1 MATMDIFEGD
11 AFTIVELTR
20 ALENIPFKPA
30 LLSGSNLF
38 SPRGVRSRTVV
49 IESRDGTLSL
59 IPFSERGS
67 AYEQQVPDR
76 REMRAFVCRQFKK
89 QDVIWASEVQSVR
102 DFGSESATQQVQ
114 TEVAYR
120 LRKLRQDAE
129 TTFEYHLLNGIQGIV
144 KDPKDNA
151 TVVNYFTEFGISP
164 AAEIDFDLDNAS
176 PASGALR
183 KRCQALIEDVEASM
197 GGLSAGAVQVR
208 AECGSAFFADLV
220 AHKEVRETYLNTA
233 AAADL
238 RGRVA
243 DEVSFGGITFRRYR
257 GGVGFGVPTDK
268 AFFFPEGIEGL
279 FEIYYAPADTF
290 ETVNTLGQQLYAR
303 TIPDRD
309 RDEWVR
315 LEIESNPLP
324 ICTRPQV
331 LRSGAA
337 DLMTAFAAALDAL
350 FADGNIARD
359 AVHIADGGV
368 QVLVRV
374 VTRRADEVT
383 GFGEARLWSETTR
396 LDLRV
401 AEVPNPRPGDRI
413 EIDGE
418 AFLIQGEPV
427 RDRERLVWTVDLRPA

>member
-1 MATMDIFEGD
+1 M
-11 AFTIVELTR
+11 
-20 ALENIPFKPA
+20 
-30 LLSGSNLF
+30 
-38 SPRGVRSRTVV
+38 
-49 IESRDGTLSL
+49 
-59 IPFSERGS
+59 
-67 AYEQQVPDR
+67 
-76 REMRAFVCRQFKK
+76 
-89 QDVIWASEVQSVR
+89 
-102 DFGSESATQQVQ
+102 
-114 TEVAYR
+114 
-120 LRKLRQDAE
+120 
-129 TTFEYHLLNGIQGIV
+129 
-144 KDPKDNA
+144 KDPKDHA
-151 TVVNYFTEFGISP
+151 TVVNYFTEFGITP

-183 KRCQALIEDVEASM
+183 KRCQALIESVEDSM

-257 GGVGFGVPTDK
+257 GGVGFTVPTDK
-268 AFFFPEGIEGL
+268 AFFYPEGIEGL

-290 ETVNTLGQQLYAR
+290 ETVNTLGQPLYAR

-331 LRSGAA
+331 LRIGAA

-350 FADGNIARD
+350 FADAHLARD
-359 AVHIADGGV
+359 VVYTAEGGAPS
-368 QVLVRV
+368 LVRAIL
-374 VTRRADEVT
+374 RRPDDVT
-383 GFGEARLWSETTR
+383 GFGEARIWSETTR
-396 LDLRV
+396 LDLRL
-401 AEVPNPRPGDRI
+401 AEVASPRPGDRI

>member
-1 MATMDIFEGD
+1 M
-11 AFTIVELTR
+11 
-20 ALENIPFKPA
+20 
-30 LLSGSNLF
+30 
-38 SPRGVRSRTVV
+38 

-89 QDVIWASEVQSVR
+89 QDVLWASEMQSVR

-290 ETVNTLGQQLYAR
+290 ETVNTLGLPLYAR

-331 LRSGAA
+331 LRSRAA

-350 FADGNIARD
+350 FADAQHRPGRGL
-359 AVHIADGGV
+359 H
-368 QVLVRV
+368 
-374 VTRRADEVT
+374 RR
-383 GFGEARLWSETTR
+383 GRRSG
-396 LDLRV
+396 
-401 AEVPNPRPGDRI
+401 PRPRGHAPRGRDHRLRRGAALVGDHPARPARRRGS
-413 EIDGE
+413 EPAPRRPDRDRRRGLPHPGRAGPRPRAAGLDVGPEAGVRRRQADGE
-418 AFLIQGEPV
+418 AGLDDHARPGSTQAETSVAAQPAPP
-427 RDRERLVWTVDLRPA
+427 RDRIR

>member
-20 ALENIPFKPA
+20 ALENIPYKPA

-89 QDVIWASEVQSVR
+89 QDVLWASEIQSVR

-129 TTFEYHLLNGIQGIV
+129 TTFEYHLLNGIQGLV
-144 KDPKDNA
+144 KDPKDQA

-183 KRCQALIEDVEASM
+183 KRCQALIESVEDSM
-197 GGLSAGAVQVR
+197 GGLSAGGA
-208 AECGSAFFADLV
+208 GSRRMRLGLLRRSRRPQGGTGDLPQ
-220 AHKEVRETYLNTA
+220 HRR
-233 AAADL
+233 
-238 RGRVA
+238 RGRSA
-243 DEVSFGGITFRRYR
+243 RSRRRR
-257 GGVGFGVPTDK
+257 G
-268 AFFFPEGIEGL
+268 
-279 FEIYYAPADTF
+279 
-290 ETVNTLGQQLYAR
+290 QLR
-303 TIPDRD
+303 WHHLPPLSWRGRLHGPDRQGVLLSRRHRGAL
-309 RDEWVR
+309 RD
-315 LEIESNPLP
+315 LL
-324 ICTRPQV
+324 RPRRH
-331 LRSGAA
+331 LRDGEHAGP
-337 DLMTAFAAALDAL
+337 AALCPD
-350 FADGNIARD
+350 D
-359 AVHIADGGV
+359 
-368 QVLVRV
+368 
-374 VTRRADEVT
+374 
-383 GFGEARLWSETTR
+383 
-396 LDLRV
+396 
-401 AEVPNPRPGDRI
+401 PRPGPRRM
-413 EIDGE
+413 G
-418 AFLIQGEPV
+418 AAG
-427 RDRERLVWTVDLRPA
+427 DREQPAPDLHTAAGVALGTADLSQSVTPYRA

>member
-11 AFTIVELTR
+11 AFTIIELTR
-20 ALENIPFKPA
+20 ALDNIPFRPA
-30 LLSGSNLF
+30 ILSGAGLF

-67 AYEQQVPDR
+67 AYEQQMPER

-89 QDVIWASEVQSVR
+89 QDVLWASEIQGIR
-102 DFGSESATQQVQ
+102 DFGSDSAAQQVQ
-114 TEVAYR
+114 SEVA
-120 LRKLRQDAE
+120 RKLGHLRQDAE
-129 TTFEYHLLNGIQGIV
+129 ATFEYHLLNGIQGIV
-144 KDPKDNA
+144 KDPKDGA
-151 TVVNYFTEFGISP
+151 TVISYFTEFGITP
-164 AAEIDFDLDNAS
+164 AAEIDFDLDNAT

-183 KRCQALIEDVEASM
+183 KRCQALIEDIEASM
-197 GGLSAGAVQVR
+197 GGLAAGAIQVR

-257 GGVGFGVPTDK
+257 GGAGFGVPTDK
-268 AFFFPEGIEGL
+268 AFFYPEGVEGL
-279 FEIYYAPADTF
+279 FEIYHAPADTF
-290 ETVNTLGQQLYAR
+290 ETVNTPGLPLYAR

-324 ICTRPQV
+324 ICTRRQV
-331 LRSGAA
+331 LRS
-337 DLMTAFAAALDAL
+337 
-350 FADGNIARD
+350 AR
-359 AVHIADGGV
+359 
-368 QVLVRV
+368 R
-374 VTRRADEVT
+374 T
-383 GFGEARLWSETTR
+383 
-396 LDLRV
+396 
-401 AEVPNPRPGDRI
+401 
-413 EIDGE
+413 
-418 AFLIQGEPV
+418 
-427 RDRERLVWTVDLRPA
+427 

>member
-38 SPRGVRSRTVV
+38 TPRGVRSRTVV

-67 AYEQQVPDR
+67 AYEQQIPDR

-89 QDVIWASEVQSVR
+89 QDVLWASEVQSVR

-243 DEVSFGGITFRRYR
+243 DEVSFGGITFRRIALISLMQSDFR
-257 GGVGFGVPTDK
+257 RIGPPNGPSIRK
-268 AFFFPEGIEGL
+268 R
-279 FEIYYAPADTF
+279 
-290 ETVNTLGQQLYAR
+290 VNQ
-303 TIPDRD
+303 
-309 RDEWVR
+309 
-315 LEIESNPLP
+315 
-324 ICTRPQV
+324 C
-331 LRSGAA
+331 
-337 DLMTAFAAALDAL
+337 AAASQGDVSQ
-350 FADGNIARD
+350 ITRTP
-359 AVHIADGGV
+359 V
-368 QVLVRV
+368 VLPFT
-374 VTRRADEVT
+374 TRRPGAVDRAGSSFLT
-383 GFGEARLWSETTR
+383 GNDSRTGS
-396 LDLRV
+396 
-401 AEVPNPRPGDRI
+401 
-413 EIDGE
+413 
-418 AFLIQGEPV
+418 
-427 RDRERLVWTVDLRPA
+427 LVSDV